1 MGTVFDRLAQLEQ
14 QVNSIN
20 QALKEILGV
29 DPNVVREVRPHH
41 VKVITERIVRLMKAK
56 TGDPVALQDI
66 KRELPGVEGSQI
78 HASLDRS
85 GKFRKIKRGWYELTD
100 GDGNGDKAE

>member
-1 MGTVFDRLAQLEQ
+1 MGTVFDRLANLEQ
-14 QVNSIN
+14 QVENIN
-20 QALKEILGV
+20 KILRERVGADPEIA
-29 DPNVVREVRPHH
+29 REPRPHH
-41 VKVITERIVRLMKAK
+41 VKVITVRIVRFMKAK
-56 TGDPVALQDI
+56 AGDPVALQDI

-85 GKFRKIKRGWYELTD
+85 GKFRKIRRGWYELTD